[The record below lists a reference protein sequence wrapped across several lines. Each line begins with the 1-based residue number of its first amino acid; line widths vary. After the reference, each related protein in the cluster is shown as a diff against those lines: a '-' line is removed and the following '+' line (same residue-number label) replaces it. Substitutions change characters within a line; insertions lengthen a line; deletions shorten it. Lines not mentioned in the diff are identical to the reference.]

1 MNFASNR
8 KTRENPIKILEPKNL
23 KTLINKKKDGH
34 DYLKWNQPKLVE
46 EIKSQEFPNP

>member
-23 KTLINKKKDGH
+23 KTLKKERKKDGH
-34 DYLKWNQPKLVE
+34 M
-46 EIKSQEFPNP
+46 IT